1 MDCIGTNMLSGD
13 GGNMSWFLRHLALL
27 PKHQH
32 QDEHRLL
39 TGKSSALWENCW
51 IGKYEMLGRNCFP
64 TPPSQ
69 LAQDAGSSM
78 LYMWI

>member
-13 GGNMSWFLRHLALL
+13 GGNMSWFLPHLALL

-32 QDEHRLL
+32 QDEHGLL

-51 IGKYEMLGRNCFP
+51 MGKIRDVGEELP
-64 TPPSQ
+64 PPSR